1 MEIKIKIEAT
11 GLEKAILAL
20 AGALQGVQ
28 TLPVAEA
35 TPQAETVKKK
45 ETPVKEATKTKAEE
59 APKETKADEAKRVM
73 EEGFKEAEEKAEAA
87 TGLTFEQVRIK
98 LAEVS
103 QKGKQKELKALITS
117 LGAEKLS
124 DIPEAQYAELL
135 EKASE
140 L

>member
-1 MEIKIKIEAT
+1 MEIKIKVEAT

-35 TPQAETVKKK
+35 APQTETVKEKK
-45 ETPVKEATKTKAEE
+45 ETPIKETTKTKAEE
-59 APKETKADEAKRVM
+59 VPKETKS
-73 EEGFKEAEEKAEAA
+73 EEVEEKA
-87 TGLTFEQVRIK
+87 TTPGLTFEQVRIK

-117 LGAEKLS
+117 MGAEKLS
-124 DIPEAQYAELL
+124 DIPEEQYAELL
-135 EKASE
+135 EKVSE

>member
-35 TPQAETVKKK
+35 APQTETVKEKK
-45 ETPVKEATKTKAEE
+45 ETPAKETTKTKSEE
-59 APKETKADEAKRVM
+59 APKETKADEAPKETES
-73 EEGFKEAEEKAEAA
+73 EEVEEKA
-87 TGLTFEQVRIK
+87 TTPGLTFEQVRIK

-117 LGAEKLS
+117 MGAEKLS
-124 DIPEAQYAELL
+124 DIPEEQYAELL